1 MLGERIKKL
10 RKQKKLTLEALAGK
24 ELSKGMLSLI
34 ENNKANPSMESLTY
48 IAKQLDVDVADLLDT
63 VSSEELRGILEKA
76 EKIYNDADEKT
87 PDKYKQLIELVE
99 PLWEVI
105 PQGYEAARLLEIYG
119 YSLWEEKEA
128 NWLEVSKS
136 AANMFEQLNISSNRA
151 AIAIFWVNQ
160 KFLEHKYDE
169 SLTIFLQERKTI
181 ETTFAYIDPLTRLD
195 LDYHE
200 AILHFA
206 VGHSQ
211 SAIRIME
218 NAIQFSREKKVFYR
232 IDDLYRLAA
241 CEGMLSKDEKK
252 KAFYLEKL
260 KQYGEFADN
269 KYSIYFYKLLHIMA
283 RISEKKEYEK
293 AIEEIDQ
300 LLSDSDTLVF
310 YDPWF
315 TLEKGKACYYLGRYE
330 EALRLL
336 DKVEIPDVHHPFDLS
351 IFYVMDTYKALCHRK
366 VGDKQTAV
374 QSIEQAYANFN
385 LLPSTPF
392 KEFTMEVYEEIKS

>member
-1 MLGERIKKL
+1 LLGERIKKL

-34 ENNKANPSMESLTY
+34 ENNKANPSMESLSY
-48 IAKQLDVDVADLLDT
+48 IAKRLDVDVTDLLDA
-63 VSSEELRGILEKA
+63 VSSEELQGILEKA
-76 EKIYNDADEKT
+76 EIIYNDADPKT
-87 PDKYKQLIELVE
+87 VDKYKQLIELIE

-105 PQGYEAARLLEIYG
+105 PQGYEAARLLEIYS
-119 YSLWEEKEA
+119 YSLWKEKKA
-128 NWLEVSKS
+128 NWLESS
-136 AANMFEQLNISSNRA
+136 ETAANMFDQLNISSNRA
-151 AIAIFWVNQ
+151 SIAIFWVNQ

-169 SLTIFLQERKTI
+169 ALTIFLQERKTI

-206 VGHSQ
+206 VGNSQ

-218 NAIQFSREKKVFYR
+218 NAIQFSKEKKVFYR

-252 KAFYLEKL
+252 KNFYLEKL

-269 KYSIYFYKLLHIMA
+269 QFSIYFYKLFYIMDL
-283 RISEKKEYEK
+283 ISEEKEYEK
-293 AIEEIDQ
+293 ALEEIDQ
-300 LLSDSDTLVF
+300 LLSDSDTLEF

-330 EALRLL
+330 EALFLL
-336 DKVEIPDVHHPFDLS
+336 NKVVIPDVHHPFDLS
-351 IFYVMDTYKALCHRK
+351 ILYVVDTFKALCQRK
-366 VGDKQTAV
+366 LGDKQAASQTM
-374 QSIEQAYANFN
+374 EQAYANYS

-392 KEFTMEVYEEIKS
+392 KEFTMEVYGEMKR